1 MRIPAPPLTVA
12 LLTYNRLDF
21 LKESLLA
28 IINQSFGDFE
38 LLVLDNHSTDGT
50 KEFVL
55 DIQDPR
61 IRYVR
66 NAPRSTVQF
75 NCVSAYHIA
84 SSQLVIVTHDDDIM
98 EREMLSCQMQLY
110 NKHPNMGL
118 IWTQI
123 SNIDEHGKQI
133 DVPHVQQAERIFLP
147 GEFISS
153 FLKERLWPM
162 PSGVMLKRDLLP
174 KKFLDYH
181 YFRTHSP
188 NLTVNPFDLAGIDD
202 VLLPARI
209 NAKHAVGY
217 IGTPLLRRR
226 LHLNQFTHSA
236 SLSRPGIHLYSK
248 LKKIAKQIPELKSEA
263 FYFDAFVARF
273 DIQDDITTNEEEE
286 ITGNIRRKVKRISE
300 QLQKN
305 IDISSGACLAGLPI
319 LILNQLINSNN
330 IDWIFQLNAYDHPI
344 ETQKL
349 LNWLRINAKR
359 SEASIIDSLAGKR
372 IILFG
377 SAFISALLILEARKK
392 GYKII
397 ACIDSNINRHEKKI
411 LGVSIY
417 PPVWLLE
424 NTKANDVIIITSER
438 NHEKYITSIVEQNL
452 EQPLKIESWK
462 NLIN

>member
-12 LLTYNRLDF
+12 LLTYNRLNY
-21 LKESLLA
+21 LKESLQA
-28 IINQSFGDFE
+28 IIDQSFGDFE

-50 KEFVL
+50 KEFIL

-66 NAPRSTVQF
+66 NAPRSTVEF
-75 NCVSAYHIA
+75 NSVSAYHIA

-98 EREMLSCQMQLY
+98 EREMLSCQMKLY
-110 NKHPNMGL
+110 NKNPNIGL

-133 DVPHVQQAERIFLP
+133 DVPAVEQAERVFLP
-147 GEFISS
+147 GEFITS

-174 KKFLDYH
+174 KKYLDYH
-181 YFRTHSP
+181 YFRTHIP
-188 NLTVNPFDLAGIDD
+188 NLSVNPLDLAGIAD

-226 LHLNQFTHSA
+226 LHLNQFTHIA
-236 SLSRPGIHLYSK
+236 SLSRPGIHLYSR
-248 LKKIAKQIPELKSEA
+248 LKKIAKRIPDLKSEA
-263 FYFDAFVARF
+263 FYFDSFVARF
-273 DIQDDITTNEEEE
+273 EIQDDITTNEEEK
-286 ITGNIRRKVKRISE
+286 ITGNIQRKVKRIAE
-300 QLQKN
+300 KLQKN
-305 IDISSGACLAGLPI
+305 IDISPDACLAGLPI
-319 LILNQLINSNN
+319 LMLNHLINPND
-330 IDWIFQLNAYDHPI
+330 IDWIFQLKADDHTI
-344 ETQKL
+344 ATQKL
-349 LNWLRINAKR
+349 LNWLRKSAQR
-359 SEASIIDSLAGKR
+359 PEVSIIDSLENKR

-392 GYKII
+392 GRKII
-397 ACIDSNINRHEKKI
+397 ACIDSNTNRHGKKI

-424 NTKANDVIIITSER
+424 NSKANDVIVITSER
-438 NHEKYITSIVEQNL
+438 SHEKYITSIIEQNL
-452 EQPLKIESWK
+452 GEPSKIESWK

>member
-12 LLTYNRLDF
+12 LLTYNRLNY
-21 LKESLLA
+21 LKESLQA
-28 IINQSFGDFE
+28 IIDQSFGDFE

-50 KEFVL
+50 KEFIL

-66 NAPRSTVQF
+66 NAPRSTVEF
-75 NCVSAYHIA
+75 NSVSAYHIA

-98 EREMLSCQMQLY
+98 EREMLSCQMKLY
-110 NKHPNMGL
+110 NENPNMGL

-133 DVPHVQQAERIFLP
+133 DVPAVEQAERVFLP
-147 GEFISS
+147 GEFITS

-174 KKFLDYH
+174 KKYLDYH

-188 NLTVNPFDLAGIDD
+188 NSSVNPLDLAGIAD

-209 NAKHAVGY
+209 NVKHAVGY
-217 IGTPLLRRR
+217 IGIPLLRRR

-236 SLSRPGIHLYSK
+236 SLSRPGIHLYSR
-248 LKKIAKQIPELKSEA
+248 LKKIAKRIPDLKSEA
-263 FYFDAFVARF
+263 FYFDSFVARF
-273 DIQDDITTNEEEE
+273 EIQDDITTNEEEK
-286 ITGNIRRKVKRISE
+286 ITGKIQRKVKRIAE

-305 IDISSGACLAGLPI
+305 IDTSPDACLAGLPI
-319 LILNQLINSNN
+319 LMLNHLITPSD
-330 IDWIFQLNAYDHPI
+330 IDWVFQLNSDNQTIA
-344 ETQKL
+344 TQKL
-349 LNWLRINAKR
+349 LNWLQKCARRPEI
-359 SEASIIDSLAGKR
+359 SVIDSLENKR

-392 GYKII
+392 GRRII
-397 ACIDSNINRHEKKI
+397 ACIDSNINRQGKKI
-411 LGVSIY
+411 LGVSIH
-417 PPVWLLE
+417 PPIWLLE
-424 NTKANDVIIITSER
+424 NSKADDVIVITSER
-438 NHEKYITSIVEQNL
+438 SHEKYITSIIEQNL
-452 EQPLKIESWK
+452 VEPSKIESWK
-462 NLIN
+462 KLIN

>member
-12 LLTYNRLDF
+12 LLTYNRLNY
-21 LKESLLA
+21 LKESLQA
-28 IINQSFGDFE
+28 IIDQSFCDFE

-66 NAPRSTVQF
+66 NAPRSTVEF
-75 NCVSAYHIA
+75 NSVSAYHIA

-118 IWTQI
+118 IWTQT

-133 DVPHVQQAERIFLP
+133 DVPTVEQAERVFLP

-162 PSGVMLKRDLLP
+162 PSGVMLKRELLQ
-174 KKFLDYH
+174 KKFFDYY

-188 NLTVNPFDLAGIDD
+188 NLTVNPFDLAGIED

-236 SLSRPGIHLYSK
+236 SLSRPGIHLYSR
-248 LKKIAKQIPELKSEA
+248 LKKIAKRIPDLKSEA
-263 FYFDAFVARF
+263 FYFDSFVARF
-273 DIQDDITTNEEEE
+273 EIQDDITTNEEEI

-300 QLQKN
+300 QLQNN
-305 IDISSGACLAGLPI
+305 IDISPDACLAGLPI
-319 LILNQLINSNN
+319 LMLNHLIAPND
-330 IDWIFQLNAYDHPI
+330 IDWIFQLNAADHTI
-344 ETQKL
+344 ATQKL
-349 LNWLRINAKR
+349 FNWLRKSAQR
-359 SEASIIDSLAGKR
+359 PEVSVIDSLGNKR

-377 SAFISALLILEARKK
+377 SAFISALLILEARKN
-392 GYKII
+392 GRNII
-397 ACIDSNINRHEKKI
+397 ACIDSNTNRHGKKI
-411 LGVSIY
+411 LGVSIH

-424 NTKANDVIIITSER
+424 NSKADDVIVVTSER
-438 NHEKYITSIVEQNL
+438 NHEKYITSIIEQYL
-452 EQPLKIESWK
+452 KQPSKIESWK

>member
-12 LLTYNRLDF
+12 LLTYNRLNF
-21 LKESLLA
+21 LKESLFA

-66 NAPRSTVQF
+66 NAPRSAVQF
-75 NCVSAYHIA
+75 NCISAYHIA

-98 EREMLSCQMQLY
+98 ELEMLSRQMQLY

-133 DVPHVQQAERIFLP
+133 DVPHVQQTERVFLP

-162 PSGVMLKRDLLP
+162 PSGVMLKRNLLP
-174 KKFLDYH
+174 KKLLDYY

-188 NLTVNPFDLAGIDD
+188 SLTVNPFDLAGIDD

-305 IDISSGACLAGLPI
+305 IDISQDACLAGLPI
-319 LILNQLINSNN
+319 LILNNLITSNN
-330 IDWIFQLNAYDHPI
+330 IDWIFQLNACDHTI

-359 SEASIIDSLAGKR
+359 SETSIIDSLAGKR

-377 SAFISALLILEARKK
+377 SAFISALLILEGRKK
-392 GYKII
+392 GHKII

-424 NTKANDVIIITSER
+424 NSKADDVIIITSER
-438 NHEKYITSIVEQNL
+438 NHEKYITSIIEQNL
-452 EQPLKIESWK
+452 GQPSKIESWK
-462 NLIN
+462 NLTN

>member
-1 MRIPAPPLTVA
+1 M
-12 LLTYNRLDF
+12 D
-21 LKESLLA
+21 
-28 IINQSFGDFE
+28 
-38 LLVLDNHSTDGT
+38 
-50 KEFVL
+50 
-55 DIQDPR
+55 
-61 IRYVR
+61 
-66 NAPRSTVQF
+66 
-75 NCVSAYHIA
+75 
-84 SSQLVIVTHDDDIM
+84 
-98 EREMLSCQMQLY
+98 REMLSRQMQLY

-133 DVPHVQQAERIFLP
+133 DVPHVQQTERVFLP

-162 PSGVMLKRDLLP
+162 PSGVMLKRNLLP
-174 KKFLDYH
+174 KKLLDYY

-188 NLTVNPFDLAGIDD
+188 SLTVNPFDLAGIDD

-236 SLSRPGIHLYSK
+236 SLSRPGIHLYTK

-305 IDISSGACLAGLPI
+305 IDISQDACLAGLPI
-319 LILNQLINSNN
+319 LILNNLITSNN
-330 IDWIFQLNAYDHPI
+330 IDWIFQLNACDHTI

-359 SEASIIDSLAGKR
+359 SETSIIDSLAGKR

-377 SAFISALLILEARKK
+377 SAFISALLILEGRKK
-392 GYKII
+392 GHKII

-424 NTKANDVIIITSER
+424 NSKADDVIIITSER
-438 NHEKYITSIVEQNL
+438 NHEKYITSIIEQNL
-452 EQPLKIESWK
+452 GQPSKIESWK
-462 NLIN
+462 NLTN